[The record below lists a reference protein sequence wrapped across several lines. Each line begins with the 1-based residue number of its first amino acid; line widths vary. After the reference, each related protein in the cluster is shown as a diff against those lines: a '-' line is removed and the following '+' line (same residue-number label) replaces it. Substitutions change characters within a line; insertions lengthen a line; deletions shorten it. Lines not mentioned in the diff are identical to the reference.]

1 MSGVTSKTVIKDL
14 PSPIEPGKHEKKQ
27 ALAVDKDV
35 TWSGWSAV
43 IVAIIIYL
51 AAQLLVAGAVY
62 LVLNS
67 FSGHLARAWFNW
79 LDNDVVGQFVYY
91 LIAESLTVAG
101 IIGFIR
107 RRKGSLAA
115 IGLKR
120 PKLEDIPYAFVGLVI
135 YLPLL
140 IIGVTVLK
148 FVFPGLNL
156 GQQQA
161 VGFSTTTTGWPLVL
175 VFLSLVVMPPIAEE
189 IMFRGFVYSGLKRSL
204 PKVWAVLLT
213 CCLFAAP
220 HLLESAG
227 GGGLLWVAGIDTFV
241 LSLTLIWLREKTG
254 RLYAGMGLHGL
265 KNFIAFLQL
274 YPILHIHW

>member
-1 MSGVTSKTVIKDL
+1 MSAATSKTVLEDL
-14 PSPIEPGKHEKKQ
+14 PSPVEPDKRRKKQ
-27 ALAVDKDV
+27 AQPVAKGV
-35 TWSGWSAV
+35 TWGGWSAV
-43 IVAIIIYL
+43 IVAVVIYL
-51 AAQLLVAGAVY
+51 AAQLLVAGLTYVI
-62 LVLNS
+62 LNS
-67 FSGHLARAWFNW
+67 FSPHLAKAWFNW
-79 LDNDVVGQFVYY
+79 LDNTVVGQFLYY
-91 LIAESLTVAG
+91 LVAESLTVGG
-101 IIGFIR
+101 IVGFIR
-107 RRKGSLAA
+107 KRKGSIAA

-120 PKLEDIPYAFVGLVI
+120 PKLEDIPYALVGLVI

-140 IIGVTVLK
+140 VIGVTILK

-161 VGFSTTTTGWPLVL
+161 LGFSSTTTGWPLVL
-175 VFLSLVVMPPIAEE
+175 VFLSLVIMPPIAEE

-204 PKVWAVLLT
+204 PKIWAVLLT
-213 CCLFAAP
+213 CALFSTP